1 MSPPAPT
8 TALLVSPPASP
19 APTEIVTLPPISYE
33 DRAATAVA
41 LATVEP
47 FPTAQPSLIQ
57 ADQPTEVRSTRGPLS
72 LMLALP
78 SFRLVAGAA
87 APATLTLHNSGDE
100 PLWITGDGK
109 VMGWL
114 QLLDE
119 RGNAPEPWPWTTV
132 ERPSGGYLIPI
143 APGETISTTLT
154 LQTPPASVAVNH
166 VYALWGAT
174 RFARGIPG
182 VDGPDNLWL
191 QLEAGPLPLT
201 LVAPQPDQQ
210 LSATLVLDRD
220 GYEIQARTSDGRQV
234 DGAWGELEASFSIA
248 GQFEAFTG
256 RPLSVGNSR
265 WSGAWDGQMQPERA
279 QIVARA
285 WVAAP
290 GYVTVALT
298 QTVST
303 APLSSDE
310 VTRALGGG
318 WAPCRQQFANP
329 MAASSHLGL
338 PVARLTAPPPG
349 ASLVTVQAEV
359 LPGWATITTRYDL
372 PNQSWLDFT
381 QRVTTEQYYTAGWGE
396 ARYDPE
402 AQPVSVG
409 AEQGYLIRR
418 YDVWVLNWKSGST
431 GLELRVPVAALSSD
445 ELVHLATTVETSP

>member
-1 MSPPAPT
+1 
-8 TALLVSPPASP
+8 
-19 APTEIVTLPPISYE
+19 
-33 DRAATAVA
+33 
-41 LATVEP
+41 
-47 FPTAQPSLIQ
+47 
-57 ADQPTEVRSTRGPLS
+57 
-72 LMLALP
+72 MLALP
-78 SFRLVAGAA
+78 SFRLVAGAT

-154 LQTPPASVAVNH
+154 LQTTPASVAVNH

-265 WSGAWDGQMQPERA
+265 
-279 QIVARA
+279 
-285 WVAAP
+285 
-290 GYVTVALT
+290 
-298 QTVST
+298 
-303 APLSSDE
+303 
-310 VTRALGGG
+310 
-318 WAPCRQQFANP
+318 
-329 MAASSHLGL
+329 
-338 PVARLTAPPPG
+338 
-349 ASLVTVQAEV
+349 
-359 LPGWATITTRYDL
+359 
-372 PNQSWLDFT
+372 
-381 QRVTTEQYYTAGWGE
+381 
-396 ARYDPE
+396 
-402 AQPVSVG
+402 
-409 AEQGYLIRR
+409 
-418 YDVWVLNWKSGST
+418 
-431 GLELRVPVAALSSD
+431 
-445 ELVHLATTVETSP
+445 